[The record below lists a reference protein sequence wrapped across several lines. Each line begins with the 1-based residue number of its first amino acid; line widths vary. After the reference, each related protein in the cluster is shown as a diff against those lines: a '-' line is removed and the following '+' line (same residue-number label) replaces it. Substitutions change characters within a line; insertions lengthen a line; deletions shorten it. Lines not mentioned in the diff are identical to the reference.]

1 MTSEQ
6 IQKLNLMVAENGRAM
21 PDGSHEAVS
30 LMHVQMLGEIA
41 YQLARHFEREIAAD
55 SVDWQERCQCTH
67 KRLYHHAKGCSHGEC
82 ECEGWIAA

>member
-41 YQLARHFEREIAAD
+41 YQLAVANEYATAKVERETPPADRCGKCGRPWWSHSPEECKAA
-55 SVDWQERCQCTH
+55 R
-67 KRLYHHAKGCSHGEC
+67 
-82 ECEGWIAA
+82 